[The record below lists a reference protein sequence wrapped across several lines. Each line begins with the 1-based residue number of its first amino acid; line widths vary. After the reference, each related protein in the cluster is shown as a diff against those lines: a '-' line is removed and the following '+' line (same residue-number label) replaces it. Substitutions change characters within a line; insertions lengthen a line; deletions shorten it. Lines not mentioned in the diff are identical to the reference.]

1 MVPDILNTL
10 DTMDSKRKVQ
20 PVQHKIKR
28 KMSMHS
34 PQSTSSP
41 RSSNIAQTQR
51 PAQPLPP
58 RNEPMPNF
66 DNSALQPAR
75 PNNAPLISTGSTK
88 QQEQVKQKLVKIPH
102 SKVRYHDLT
111 IFSV

>member
-1 MVPDILNTL
+1 MAPPLTPG
-10 DTMDSKRKVQ
+10 
-20 PVQHKIKR
+20 PV
-28 KMSMHS
+28 
-34 PQSTSSP
+34 
-41 RSSNIAQTQR
+41 
-51 PAQPLPP
+51 P

-66 DNSALQPAR
+66 DNSASQPAK
-75 PNNAPLISTGSTK
+75 PNNAPPISTGSTK